1 MGIKVT
7 PAGVEYI
14 EKQLCAFTT
23 DSEGRTTEYKY
34 LHQQDMIQKLCDI
47 LQAELV
53 KEPMTMEQL
62 LFLGLGPVEELKE
75 GRRGK
80 LDDKKFYGR
89 NDDGEYY
96 LEHHAPANRVVKGW
110 HKTLIKKLKKKPNK
124 DEAELLFKVGQV
136 IINGKQDGFRT

>member
-1 MGIKVT
+1 
-7 PAGVEYI
+7 
-14 EKQLCAFTT
+14 
-23 DSEGRTTEYKY
+23 
-34 LHQQDMIQKLCDI
+34 MIQKLCDI

-110 HKTLIKKLKKKPNK
+110 HKTLIKKLKKRPNK
-124 DEAELLFKVGQV
+124 GEAELLFKVGQV